1 MNTFADR
8 LLIIMPLWSVQEWR
22 ARIGTSWCALGRPVR
37 SKSSCRKGG
46 SCSRSPPPG
55 GGKRAKSLDH
65 HGAVSV
71 VIMIAL
77 LLGAIL
83 TLWHLVLPGTCQV
96 FISKFGPFNSVKKK
110 YCFMNLISL
119 IIDLLGLF
127 VCTPMDLLL
136 VQWILAMSL
145 VSNDV
150 SRSLSKLWSIPCSS
164 DCISSFS
171 SGFEGL
177 CMYTYLCVQLN
188 TFYKAC
194 YFNVHVC

>member
-1 MNTFADR
+1 
-8 LLIIMPLWSVQEWR
+8 MPLWSVQEWR

-37 SKSSCRKGG
+37 SKSSRHRG
-46 SCSRSPPPG
+46 SNCFRSPPPG
-55 GGKRAKSLDH
+55 GGKRAKSHDH

-71 VIMIAL
+71 VIMTTL
-77 LLGAIL
+77 LIGAIL
-83 TLWHLVLPGTCQV
+83 TLWHFVLAGTCQV
-96 FISKFGPFNSVKKK
+96 FISELTIRLHFCRKK
-110 YCFMNLISL
+110 YLLHALMSS

-136 VQWILAMSL
+136 VQWILAMSF

-150 SRSLSKLWSIPCSS
+150 SRTLSKLWSIPCSS

-177 CMYTYLCVQLN
+177 CTYMCNFCELIHFRKTL
-188 TFYKAC
+188 T
-194 YFNVHVC
+194 